1 MEERKMVELSE
12 IRKQILGLI
21 EKNSRIDLRELAV
34 LLGTTE
40 AEIANEVA
48 DMEKENII
56 RGYHTLIN
64 WENTSEEKVTAMIEV
79 MVTPQRGVGF
89 DHIAERIYN
98 FSEVKAIYLMS
109 GGYDFLIMLEEK
121 TMRAVSQ
128 FVSEKLA
135 PLEEVRGTATHFVL
149 KKYKDHGTVLHEEK
163 QDERMLVTP

>member
-1 MEERKMVELSE
+1 MVELSE
-12 IRKQILGLI
+12 IRKQLLGLI

-34 LLGTTE
+34 LLGTNE

-56 RGYHTLIN
+56 SGYHTLIN

-135 PLEEVRGTATHFVL
+135 TLEEVRGTATHFVL
-149 KKYKDHGTVLHEEK
+149 KKYKDHGTVLQEEK